1 MKLVMELTKEEILRY
16 LTICEPLK
24 NENEFDEYVIRFNT
38 NTNKD
43 YMVVGVIPTYEEYF
57 EEYKKASKLL
67 IESYEEQT
75 KALHNFEQWLDE
87 NKNKTFSYEE
97 LENKLLELKL
107 SYKGFNGGKTECL
120 NTV

>member
-38 NTNKD
+38 NKNKD
-43 YMVVGVIPTYEEYF
+43 YMVVGVLPTYEEYF

-97 LENKLLELKL
+97 LEEKLLELKL
-107 SYKGFNGGKTECL
+107 SYKGFNGG
-120 NTV
+120 V